1 CQRPNTDLTY
11 YRTIA
16 RVRGSVREERDVA
29 TLLWI
34 DLIDHQDERLSFNP
48 AQPAGGK
55 LLSSTSFPLPVSI
68 PSISLHA
75 AYVPPATPLPPLVSP
90 PPQAHPSSLSD
101 TPTPSPSPCLS
112 WTEFCELHARVAAGD
127 FARHFRAFL
136 LENPHYSPDS
146 ASAFCRRFTDRF
158 VRHFQSELEGALPP
172 SCASGGDDMASW
184 APQSDATSLEEEAVS
199 PLSATGAAV
208 LPCPPTNTMR
218 ALSKPAP
225 TRLVLEN
232 RGGDRFQDSYAHTQ
246 VLPPSSSSSC
256 CSSVGGNNGRREER
270 GAMMAP
276 GNGEAPVEEEED
288 SWLGVASVGEDVEP
302 EEQEAELAEVDGAD
316 PSYTIS
322 PSSSSPPPGN
332 STPNSSKNKL
342 KKRFSLRSVGRSVRG
357 SVRGILHWRSS
368 SSDSAQSQLPS
379 SYSYTMG
386 VQDATLVSS
395 SKRNSGTQ
403 PPTPTSSM
411 PVSLSMPL
419 SLPHSSSSSLPPSS
433 SSGEG
438 SAAEQR
444 RGRREGKVEPS
455 SEKLR
460 LSRSPPPLLTPTNA
474 GPHSG
479 SSTLPP
485 SSAAAAG
492 MGPPRKVGRLVREGG
507 VSVSSSNDELSGSHG
522 FSGFSFGLLHHGTD
536 NNNAASGSSAA
547 AQGGVQPLASG
558 GNVPWRGGRWHKCR
572 LVLKERDREGGERGE
587 EYYLEF
593 FIPPKSS
600 KPRLTVPCCSMVD
613 VRSTTALEV
622 PDKENTFLL
631 QMRAWLSDIRN
642 GICLSLL
649 WRNRRLLTSDGPSPP
664 ELPPRA
670 PLDEPDSRILSG
682 NSLGTPFAETPD
694 ATGSFLFSD
703 VIAAEAVEHPLSEC
717 QWFHG
722 TLSRLKAAQLVLA
735 GGPASHGVF
744 LVRQSETRRGEYVL
758 TFNFQ
763 GKAKHLRLSLNEDG
777 QCRVQHLWFQSIF
790 DMLEHFRVHPIPLES
805 GGASDV
811 TLISFVGAT
820 AVRQPDL
827 TSRPR
832 SPPLPPPL
840 PPGRPPPPTPPQERA
855 DEAEPMAAG
864 GSAATGGG
872 GGGVGGGGAGRG
884 DDSRRKWRRKWRQ
897 RRWKW
902 GRSGGLGG
910 AGHSSPP
917 AGSRGGGGARRS
929 EGAPSRRQPVLLLL
943 MKGRAGAGAGGGV
956 GGETEEK
963 EKEE

>member
-1 CQRPNTDLTY
+1 MNGSLLTPPSP
-11 YRTIA
+11 RA
-16 RVRGSVREERDVA
+16 A
-29 TLLWI
+29 
-34 DLIDHQDERLSFNP
+34 N
-48 AQPAGGK
+48 
-55 LLSSTSFPLPVSI
+55 SSPLP
-68 PSISLHA
+68 PSPSPSPS
-75 AYVPPATPLPPLVSP
+75 PPSPSMLPMSPRPPPLPPLVSP

-225 TRLVLEN
+225 ARLVLEN

-433 SSGEG
+433 SSSATSLSLSEAARDRRRSNGEG
-438 SAAEQR
+438 CEKEKWSHR
-444 RGRREGKVEPS
+444 L
-455 SEKLR
+455 EKLR

-593 FIPPKSS
+593 FIPPKST

-631 QMRAWLSDIRN
+631 QLEGTAQYVIETRDAVQMRAWLSDIRN
-642 GICLSLL
+642 GICLSEQEDAEGVSVGPLDISGMPDIAD
-649 WRNRRLLTSDGPSPP
+649 RLSQVCYGGIGGSSPLMDPLPP

-864 GSAATGGG
+864 GSAAGG
-872 GGGVGGGGAGRG
+872 GGGVGGGGGAPAVATTAGG
-884 DDSRRKWRRKWRQ
+884 
-897 RRWKW
+897 
-902 GRSGGLGG
+902 SGG
-910 AGHSSPP
+910 
-917 AGSRGGGGARRS
+917 GSGVSGS
-929 EGAPSRRQPVLLLL
+929 
-943 MKGRAGAGAGGGV
+943 GGGV
-956 GGETEEK
+956 EDWEERDTPLRQLEAGEGEERDGARAPRAVDNQYSFF
-963 EKEE
+963 

>member
-1 CQRPNTDLTY
+1 MNGSLLTPPSP
-11 YRTIA
+11 RA
-16 RVRGSVREERDVA
+16 A
-29 TLLWI
+29 
-34 DLIDHQDERLSFNP
+34 N
-48 AQPAGGK
+48 
-55 LLSSTSFPLPVSI
+55 SSPLP
-68 PSISLHA
+68 PSPSPSPSPPSPSLLPLSTR
-75 AYVPPATPLPPLVSP
+75 PPPLPPLVSP

-146 ASAFCRRFTDRF
+146 AAAFCRRFTDRF
-158 VRHFQSELEGALPP
+158 VRHFQSELEGAPPP
-172 SCASGGDDMASW
+172 SCASGRDDMGSW

-199 PLSATGAAV
+199 PLPASGGAV
-208 LPCPPTNTMR
+208 LPCAPTNPTR
-218 ALSKPAP
+218 APAKPAP

-232 RGGDRFQDSYAHTQ
+232 RSRDRFQDSQYSLTQ
-246 VLPPSSSSSC
+246 ILPPSSSSSC

-270 GAMMAP
+270 GGMVVP

-288 SWLGVASVGEDVEP
+288 SWLGVAAVGEDAEP
-302 EEQEAELAEVDGAD
+302 EEREAESTEVCLDNAD
-316 PSYTIS
+316 PSHTPQIP
-322 PSSSSPPPGN
+322 PSSSSATPPPGSKGN
-332 STPNSSKNKL
+332 GTPNSSKSKL

-368 SSDSAQSQLPS
+368 SSDSAQSQSQLPS

-386 VQDATLVSS
+386 VQDPALASA

-411 PVSLSMPL
+411 PVSLSLPL

-433 SSGEG
+433 SSSATSLSLSEAARDRRRSNGEG
-438 SAAEQR
+438 GEKEKWSQR
-444 RGRREGKVEPS
+444 L
-455 SEKLR
+455 EKLR
-460 LSRSPPPLLTPTNA
+460 LSRSPPPVLTSATV
-474 GPHSG
+474 GSHSS

-485 SSAAAAG
+485 SSAAAAA

-507 VSVSSSNDELSGSHG
+507 VSVSSSSDEFSGSHG

-536 NNNAASGSSAA
+536 NSNAASASAA
-547 AQGGVQPLASG
+547 TAQAGPVQPLASG

-572 LVLKERDREGGERGE
+572 LVLRERDKEGVERGE

-600 KPRLTVPCCSMVD
+600 KPRLTVPCCSIVD

-631 QMRAWLSDIRN
+631 QLDGSVQYVIETRDAVQMRAWLSDIRN
-642 GICLSLL
+642 GICLSEQEDAEGVCVGPLDISGTPEFVD
-649 WRNRRLLTSDGPSPP
+649 RLSQVCYGGIGGSSPLMDPLPP

-670 PLDEPDSRILSG
+670 PLDEPDGRVLG
-682 NSLGTPFAETPD
+682 GGGASLGTPFAETPD
-694 ATGSFLFSD
+694 ATGSFLFSETTS
-703 VIAAEAVEHPLSEC
+703 AETVEHPLSEC

-735 GGPASHGVF
+735 GGTASHGVF

-820 AVRQPDL
+820 AIRQP
-827 TSRPR
+827 
-832 SPPLPPPL
+832 
-840 PPGRPPPPTPPQERA
+840 GRDR
-855 DEAEPMAAG
+855 
-864 GSAATGGG
+864 
-872 GGGVGGGGAGRG
+872 
-884 DDSRRKWRRKWRQ
+884 
-897 RRWKW
+897 
-902 GRSGGLGG
+902 
-910 AGHSSPP
+910 
-917 AGSRGGGGARRS
+917 AGSRPTVCDVITTRHPDS
-929 EGAPSRRQPVLLLL
+929 PSTPISDCVLDQQ
-943 MKGRAGAGAGGGV
+943 
-956 GGETEEK
+956 TP
-963 EKEE
+963 

>member
-1 CQRPNTDLTY
+1 MNGSLLTPPSP
-11 YRTIA
+11 RA
-16 RVRGSVREERDVA
+16 A
-29 TLLWI
+29 
-34 DLIDHQDERLSFNP
+34 N
-48 AQPAGGK
+48 
-55 LLSSTSFPLPVSI
+55 SSPLP
-68 PSISLHA
+68 PSPSPSPSPPSPSLLPLSPR
-75 AYVPPATPLPPLVSP
+75 PPPLPPLVSP
-90 PPQAHPSSLSD
+90 PPQAHLSSLSD
-101 TPTPSPSPCLS
+101 TPTPSPSPSLS

-136 LENPHYSPDS
+136 LENPHYTSDS
-146 ASAFCRRFTDRF
+146 AAAFCRRFTDRF

-172 SCASGGDDMASW
+172 SCASGRDDMVSW
-184 APQSDATSLEEEAVS
+184 APPSDATSLEEEAVS
-199 PLSATGAAV
+199 PLSAAGGTA
-208 LPCPPTNTMR
+208 LPCPSTNTSR
-218 ALSKPAP
+218 ASSKPAP

-232 RGGDRFQDSYAHTQ
+232 RSGDRFQDSYAHGQ

-270 GAMMAP
+270 GAMLGP

-302 EEQEAELAEVDGAD
+302 EEREMESSEVGHGD
-316 PSYTIS
+316 PSHTPQIP
-322 PSSSSPPPGN
+322 PSSITPPPGSKGN

-342 KKRFSLRSVGRSVRG
+342 KKRFSLRNVGRSVRG

-386 VQDATLVSS
+386 VQDPA
-395 SKRNSGTQ
+395 KRNSGTQ

-433 SSGEG
+433 SSSATSLSLSEVARDRRRSNGEG
-438 SAAEQR
+438 GEKDKWSHR
-444 RGRREGKVEPS
+444 L
-455 SEKLR
+455 EKLR
-460 LSRSPPPLLTPTNA
+460 LSRSPPPVLTPATA
-474 GPHSG
+474 GSHAAT
-479 SSTLPP
+479 STLPP
-485 SSAAAAG
+485 SSAAP

-507 VSVSSSNDELSGSHG
+507 VSVSSSSDELSGSHG

-536 NNNAASGSSAA
+536 NNTTASASSSAA
-547 AQGGVQPLASG
+547 QAGPVQPLASG

-572 LVLKERDREGGERGE
+572 LVLRERDREGGERGE

-600 KPRLTVPCCSMVD
+600 KPRLTVPCCSIVD

-631 QMRAWLSDIRN
+631 QLDGLAQYVIETRDAVQMRAWLSDIRN
-642 GICLSLL
+642 GICLSEQEDAEGVCGGPLDISGTPEIGE
-649 WRNRRLLTSDGPSPP
+649 RLSHVCYGGIGGSSPLMDPLPP

-670 PLDEPDSRILSG
+670 PLDEPDGRILG
-682 NSLGTPFAETPD
+682 GGGASLGTPFAETPD

-703 VIAAEAVEHPLSEC
+703 VPTTEAVEHPLSEC

-820 AVRQPDL
+820 AVRQP
-827 TSRPR
+827 
-832 SPPLPPPL
+832 
-840 PPGRPPPPTPPQERA
+840 GRDR
-855 DEAEPMAAG
+855 
-864 GSAATGGG
+864 
-872 GGGVGGGGAGRG
+872 
-884 DDSRRKWRRKWRQ
+884 
-897 RRWKW
+897 
-902 GRSGGLGG
+902 
-910 AGHSSPP
+910 
-917 AGSRGGGGARRS
+917 AGSRPTVCDVITTRHPDS
-929 EGAPSRRQPVLLLL
+929 PSTPISDCVLDQQ
-943 MKGRAGAGAGGGV
+943 
-956 GGETEEK
+956 TP
-963 EKEE
+963 

>member
-1 CQRPNTDLTY
+1 MNGSLLTPPSP
-11 YRTIA
+11 RA
-16 RVRGSVREERDVA
+16 A
-29 TLLWI
+29 
-34 DLIDHQDERLSFNP
+34 N
-48 AQPAGGK
+48 
-55 LLSSTSFPLPVSI
+55 SSPLP
-68 PSISLHA
+68 PSPSPSPSPPSPSLLPLSPR
-75 AYVPPATPLPPLVSP
+75 PPPLPPLVSP

-146 ASAFCRRFTDRF
+146 AAAFCRRFTDRF

-172 SCASGGDDMASW
+172 SCASGRDDMVSW

-199 PLSATGAAV
+199 PLSASGGAV
-208 LPCPPTNTMR
+208 LPCPPTNASR

-232 RGGDRFQDSYAHTQ
+232 RGGDRFQDSYAHSQ

-256 CSSVGGNNGRREER
+256 CSSVGGNGRRELS
-270 GAMMAP
+270 GAMVAP

-302 EEQEAELAEVDGAD
+302 EEREGEPPEADGAD
-316 PSYTIS
+316 PSHGPQIIP
-322 PSSSSPPPGN
+322 PSSSSVTPPPGSKGN

-386 VQDATLVSS
+386 VQDAALVST

-433 SSGEG
+433 SSSATSLSLSEAARDRRRSNGEG
-438 SAAEQR
+438 GEKEKWSHR
-444 RGRREGKVEPS
+444 L
-455 SEKLR
+455 EKLR
-460 LSRSPPPLLTPTNA
+460 LSRSPPPVLTPTTA
-474 GPHSG
+474 GPHCA
-479 SSTLPP
+479 SSMLPP
-485 SSAAAAG
+485 SSAAAAAA

-507 VSVSSSNDELSGSHG
+507 VSVSSSSDELSTGHS

-536 NNNAASGSSAA
+536 NNNTAASTPSAA
-547 AQGGVQPLASG
+547 AQAGPVQPLPMG
-558 GNVPWRGGRWHKCR
+558 GNMPWRGGRWHKCR
-572 LVLKERDREGGERGE
+572 LVLRERDREGGERGE

-600 KPRLTVPCCSMVD
+600 KPRLTVPCCSIVD

-631 QMRAWLSDIRN
+631 QLDGSAQYVIETRDALQMRAWLSDIRN
-642 GICLSLL
+642 GICLSEQEDAEGVCGGPLDISGTPEIVD
-649 WRNRRLLTSDGPSPP
+649 RLSQVCYGGIGGSSPLMDPLPP

-670 PLDEPDSRILSG
+670 PLDEPDSRILG
-682 NSLGTPFAETPD
+682 GGGASLGTPFAETPD

-703 VIAAEAVEHPLSEC
+703 TTAAEAVEHPLSEC

-820 AVRQPDL
+820 AIRQP
-827 TSRPR
+827 
-832 SPPLPPPL
+832 
-840 PPGRPPPPTPPQERA
+840 GRDR
-855 DEAEPMAAG
+855 
-864 GSAATGGG
+864 
-872 GGGVGGGGAGRG
+872 
-884 DDSRRKWRRKWRQ
+884 
-897 RRWKW
+897 
-902 GRSGGLGG
+902 
-910 AGHSSPP
+910 
-917 AGSRGGGGARRS
+917 AGSRPTVCDVITTRHPDS
-929 EGAPSRRQPVLLLL
+929 PSTPISDCVLDQQ
-943 MKGRAGAGAGGGV
+943 
-956 GGETEEK
+956 TP
-963 EKEE
+963 

>member
-1 CQRPNTDLTY
+1 MNGSLLTPPSP
-11 YRTIA
+11 RA
-16 RVRGSVREERDVA
+16 ANSSPLPPSPSPSPSPPSPS
-29 TLLWI
+29 LL
-34 DLIDHQDERLSFNP
+34 P
-48 AQPAGGK
+48 
-55 LLSSTSFPLPVSI
+55 LSSR
-68 PSISLHA
+68 
-75 AYVPPATPLPPLVSP
+75 PPPLPPLMSP
-90 PPQAHPSSLSD
+90 PSQAHPSSLSD

-136 LENPHYSPDS
+136 LENPHYSADS
-146 ASAFCRRFTDRF
+146 AAAFCRRFTDRF

-172 SCASGGDDMASW
+172 SCSSARDEMVSW

-199 PLSATGAAV
+199 PLSTTGGAV
-208 LPCPPTNTMR
+208 PLCPPTNTTR
-218 ALSKPAP
+218 GSKPAP
-225 TRLVLEN
+225 ARLVLEN
-232 RGGDRFQDSYAHTQ
+232 RGGDRFQDSYAHSQ

-256 CSSVGGNNGRREER
+256 CSSVGGNNGRREESR
-270 GAMMAP
+270 SVMAP
-276 GNGEAPVEEEED
+276 GNGDAPVEEEED
-288 SWLGVASVGEDVEP
+288 SWLGVASVGEEL
-302 EEQEAELAEVDGAD
+302 EEREADSSEVDNAD
-316 PSYTIS
+316 SSHTPQNP
-322 PSSSSPPPGN
+322 PSSVTPPPG
-332 STPNSSKNKL
+332 SKASGTPGSSKNKL
-342 KKRFSLRSVGRSVRG
+342 KKRFSLRNVGRSVRG

-368 SSDSAQSQLPS
+368 SSDATQAQLPS

-386 VQDATLVSS
+386 VQDT
-395 SKRNSGTQ
+395 SKRTSGTQ

-433 SSGEG
+433 SSSATSLSLSEAARDRRRSNGEG
-438 SAAEQR
+438 GEKEKWSHR
-444 RGRREGKVEPS
+444 L
-455 SEKLR
+455 EKLR
-460 LSRSPPPLLTPTNA
+460 LSRSPPPILTSTT
-474 GPHSG
+474 SG
-479 SSTLPP
+479 SHSATLPP
-485 SSAAAAG
+485 SSAAA

-507 VSVSSSNDELSGSHG
+507 VSISSSSDEWSGSHA
-522 FSGFSFGLLHHGTD
+522 FSGFSFGLLHHSTD
-536 NNNAASGSSAA
+536 NNPAS
-547 AQGGVQPLASG
+547 AQSPGAQPPPVQSLASG

-572 LVLKERDREGGERGE
+572 LVLRERDREGGERGE

-600 KPRLTVPCCSMVD
+600 KPRLTVPCCSIVD

-631 QMRAWLSDIRN
+631 QVLDGATQYVIETRDAVQMRAWLSDIRN
-642 GICLSLL
+642 GICLSEQEDAEGVCGGPLDISGTPEIGD
-649 WRNRRLLTSDGPSPP
+649 RLSQVCYGGIGGSSPLTDPLPP

-670 PLDEPDSRILSG
+670 PLDEPDGRIHG
-682 NSLGTPFAETPD
+682 GGGASLGTPFAETPD

-703 VIAAEAVEHPLSEC
+703 VTPVEAVEHPLSEC

-820 AVRQPDL
+820 AIRQP
-827 TSRPR
+827 
-832 SPPLPPPL
+832 
-840 PPGRPPPPTPPQERA
+840 GRDR
-855 DEAEPMAAG
+855 
-864 GSAATGGG
+864 
-872 GGGVGGGGAGRG
+872 
-884 DDSRRKWRRKWRQ
+884 
-897 RRWKW
+897 
-902 GRSGGLGG
+902 
-910 AGHSSPP
+910 
-917 AGSRGGGGARRS
+917 AGSRPTACDVITTRHPDS
-929 EGAPSRRQPVLLLL
+929 PSTPISDCVLDQQ
-943 MKGRAGAGAGGGV
+943 
-956 GGETEEK
+956 TP
-963 EKEE
+963 

>member
-1 CQRPNTDLTY
+1 MNGSLLTPPSP
-11 YRTIA
+11 RA
-16 RVRGSVREERDVA
+16 A
-29 TLLWI
+29 
-34 DLIDHQDERLSFNP
+34 N
-48 AQPAGGK
+48 
-55 LLSSTSFPLPVSI
+55 SSPLP
-68 PSISLHA
+68 PSPSPSPSPPSPSLLPLSPR
-75 AYVPPATPLPPLVSP
+75 PPPLPPLVSP

-146 ASAFCRRFTDRF
+146 AAAFCRRFTDRF

-172 SCASGGDDMASW
+172 SCASGRDEMVSW

-199 PLSATGAAV
+199 PLSATGGAV
-208 LPCPPTNTMR
+208 LPCPPTNATR
-218 ALSKPAP
+218 GLSKPAP

-232 RGGDRFQDSYAHTQ
+232 RGGDRFQDSYAHGQ

-270 GAMMAP
+270 GAMIAP

-288 SWLGVASVGEDVEP
+288 SWLGVSSVGEDVEP
-302 EEQEAELAEVDGAD
+302 EEREAESTEMDGAD
-316 PSYTIS
+316 PSHTPQIP
-322 PSSSSPPPGN
+322 PSSSSITPPPDSKGN

-386 VQDATLVSS
+386 VQDASLVST

-433 SSGEG
+433 SSSATSLSLSEAARDRRRSNGEG
-438 SAAEQR
+438 GEKEKWSHR
-444 RGRREGKVEPS
+444 L
-455 SEKLR
+455 EKLR
-460 LSRSPPPLLTPTNA
+460 LSRSPPPVLTPAA
-474 GPHSG
+474 GSH
-479 SSTLPP
+479 STLPP
-485 SSAAAAG
+485 SSAAAA

-522 FSGFSFGLLHHGTD
+522 FSGFSFGLLHH
-536 NNNAASGSSAA
+536 A
-547 AQGGVQPLASG
+547 AQSGPVQPLASG

-572 LVLKERDREGGERGE
+572 LVLRERDREGGERGE

-593 FIPPKSS
+593 FIPPKVSLLTSS
-600 KPRLTVPCCSMVD
+600 K
-613 VRSTTALEV
+613 TAICHVYTSLEGSAQYV
-622 PDKENTFLL
+622 IETRDAV

-642 GICLSLL
+642 GICLSEQEDAEGVCGGPLDISGTPEIVD
-649 WRNRRLLTSDGPSPP
+649 RLSQVCYGGIGGSSPLMDPLPP

-670 PLDEPDSRILSG
+670 PLDEPDGRILG
-682 NSLGTPFAETPD
+682 GGGASLGTPFAETPD
-694 ATGSFLFSD
+694 ATGSFLFSE
-703 VIAAEAVEHPLSEC
+703 VTSAEAVEHPLSEC

-832 SPPLPPPL
+832 SPPQPPPL
-840 PPGRPPPPTPPQERA
+840 PPGRPPPPTPPQERGN
-855 DEAEPMAAG
+855 ETEL
-864 GSAATGGG
+864 GGG
-872 GGGVGGGGAGRG
+872 GGGGA
-884 DDSRRKWRRKWRQ
+884 
-897 RRWKW
+897 
-902 GRSGGLGG
+902 SG
-910 AGHSSPP
+910 S
-917 AGSRGGGGARRS
+917 
-929 EGAPSRRQPVLLLL
+929 
-943 MKGRAGAGAGGGV
+943 GGGV
-956 GGETEEK
+956 EDWEERDRDTPLRQLEAVEGEERDGARAPRAIDNQYSFF
-963 EKEE
+963 